1 MDTEPYPFQIK
12 TKQCVKMKAS
22 SIVVPCLAS
31 FALAEETS
39 SPLTFTYMTFEDET
53 VSTTTTTYGSGT
65 NYPPPSPTVHAT
77 SYSPNPAD
85 WAYPTFPSY
94 PLSVAE
100 APAAPGLQNATTFGL
115 EALKLI
121 SLLKVANSTNCQ
133 LCKTIM
139 SSIQATMKVQQE
151 ALSIIAEPFCQE
163 LSVALPVPICVGLL
177 NVASIDVNGIFP
189 AMDMTGDDGQTL
201 CAYMFGTCD
210 LPPVPKLNQTA
221 LFKGTRK
228 PAPKTLKPCTKE
240 PLKVL
245 HFSDYHL
252 DQRYVVGSEANC
264 GGSLCCRVYPY
275 TNTSVPINQS
285 ASLFGNY
292 VSGTFPPSAVLLA
305 NMISNATHQRQ
316 WPHPSSVQFPR

>member
-1 MDTEPYPFQIK
+1 
-12 TKQCVKMKAS
+12 MKAF
-22 SIVVPCLAS
+22 SILAACLAGFS
-31 FALAEETS
+31 LAEETA

-53 VSTTTTTYGSGT
+53 VATTSTTYGSGT

-121 SLLKVANSTNCQ
+121 SLLKTANSTNCA

-151 ALSIIAEPFCQE
+151 ALSIIAGPFWQE
-163 LSVALPVPICVGLL
+163 LSTIIPLPICIGLL
-177 NVASIDVNGIFP
+177 NVASTDIGGIFP
-189 AMDMTGDDGQTL
+189 AMQMSGDDGQIL

-221 LFKGTRK
+221 LFKGTTK
-228 PAPKTLKPCTKE
+228 PPPKPLKPCKKE

-252 DQRYVVGSEANC
+252 DQRYVVESEANC
-264 GGSLCCRVYPY
+264 GGSLCC
-275 TNTSVPINQS
+275 
-285 ASLFGNY
+285 
-292 VSGTFPPSAVLLA
+292 
-305 NMISNATHQRQ
+305 
-316 WPHPSSVQFPR
+316 